1 MQEEK
6 QTSEGAPVHGDA
18 VEMADSAALLA
29 ALTAERDQLAKE
41 RAEFYD
47 QLLRRTADLDNIR
60 RRSQRERSEY
70 AEYAGM
76 EAIGQ
81 ILPVLDDFER
91 ALKLDTAGNEYAKGI
106 EIIYN
111 RLFETLK
118 KLGLEPLS
126 AAGEKFDPNVHHAVE
141 MVSTTEAEDQ
151 TVLEELQRGY
161 NFKGR
166 LLRPAMVRVASRP

>member
-6 QTSEGAPVHGDA
+6 QTTEGAPIQDDA
-18 VEMADSAALLA
+18 ADLADPAALLA
-29 ALTAERDQLAKE
+29 ALTSERDQLAKE
-41 RAEFYD
+41 RAELYD
-47 QLLRRTADLDNIR
+47 QLLRRSADLDNIR
-60 RRSQRERSEY
+60 RRSQRERAEY

-76 EAIGQ
+76 EAVGQ

-91 ALKLDTAGNEYAKGI
+91 ALKMDAGGKEYSKGV
-106 EIIYN
+106 ELIYN
-111 RLFETLK
+111 RLIETLK
-118 KLGLEPLS
+118 KLGLEPLA
-126 AAGEKFDPNVHHAVE
+126 AAGERFDTNLHHAVE